1 MEASYFPHQ
10 PKQQQQRALHLYLT
24 TWVFNAVSID
34 SVYSPRLTLSQ
45 VQLKCISLPSLKLKL
60 NRKLQTSILPIL
72 KFPFWLKNPD
82 TSKKSVS
89 IMTLKQKTHSF
100 VIYRRSCQDLK
111 GQRPQIR
118 LLQAEYQDEDNGFL
132 IFPESFLKIPK
143 FHTIQNKTI
152 PWFRFYKHVLSPQED
167 PLLLCPRSFS
177 QQGLPYPLILHI
189 DQ

>member
-10 PKQQQQRALHLYLT
+10 PKQQQQQCAPQLYLT
-24 TWVFNAVSID
+24 TRVFNVISID

-60 NRKLQTSILPIL
+60 NRKLQTSILPIF
-72 KFPFWLKNPD
+72 KFPFRFKNPD

-100 VIYRRSCQDLK
+100 VIYQRSCQDLQ
-111 GQRPQIR
+111 GHRSQIR
-118 LLQAEYQDEDNGFL
+118 LLQAEYQDEDNGFI

-143 FHTIQNKTI
+143 FHTIQIRQSLGSDSTNT
-152 PWFRFYKHVLSPQED
+152 S
-167 PLLLCPRSFS
+167 
-177 QQGLPYPLILHI
+177 
-189 DQ
+189 